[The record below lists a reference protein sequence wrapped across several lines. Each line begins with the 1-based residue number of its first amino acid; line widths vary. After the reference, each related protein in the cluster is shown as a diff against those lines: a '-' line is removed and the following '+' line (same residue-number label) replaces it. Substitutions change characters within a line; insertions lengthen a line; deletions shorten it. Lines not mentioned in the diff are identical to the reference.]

1 MTWYLDTSQWRS
13 EDTDVFKILNVCT
26 LICASIVA
34 IHLLDAL
41 INVISTDA
49 LIKYSF
55 KTHLRPG

>member
-1 MTWYLDTSQWRS
+1 MTWCLDTRQWSS
-13 EDTDVFKILNVCT
+13 EDSEILNVRT

-34 IHLLDAL
+34 IHLLHAL

-55 KTHLRPG
+55 KMPLRQG